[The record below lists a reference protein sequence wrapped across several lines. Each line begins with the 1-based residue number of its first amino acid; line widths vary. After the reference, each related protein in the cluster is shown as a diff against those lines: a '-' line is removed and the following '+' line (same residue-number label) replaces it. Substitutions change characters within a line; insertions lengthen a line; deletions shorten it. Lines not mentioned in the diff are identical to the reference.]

1 MSCSINFL
9 NEETKNVFNLRLGE
23 TYLPKGSEFHYI
35 KPFCLMGDTDGTEVI
50 LRVRGIYF
58 ERTKIEKRSKI
69 LGQKQKISPL
79 CNKN

>member
-35 KPFCLMGDTDGTEVI
+35 KPFCLMGDTERT
-50 LRVRGIYF
+50 RVRGIYF
-58 ERTKIEKRSKI
+58 ERKKIEKRSKI